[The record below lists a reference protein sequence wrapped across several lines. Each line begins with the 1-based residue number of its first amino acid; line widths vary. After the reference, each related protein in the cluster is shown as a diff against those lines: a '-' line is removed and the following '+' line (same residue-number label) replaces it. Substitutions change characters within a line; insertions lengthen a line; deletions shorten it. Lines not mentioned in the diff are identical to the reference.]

1 MWSIFNWNRKM
12 AAGKLNYIVTYEGLS
27 QVFGCASKKIAL
39 ESPPPEGYSLKQ
51 KKVLFITF
59 EPDKNNL
66 CVYQVPQEDVMG
78 AEIKSKKQSDE

>member
-1 MWSIFNWNRKM
+1 M

-39 ESPPPEGYSLKQ
+39 ESPPPEGYSLEN

-66 CVYQVPQEDVMG
+66 CVYEVPKEEILN
-78 AEIKSKKQSDE
+78 AELKKKKNENE

>member
-1 MWSIFNWNRKM
+1 M

-39 ESPPPEGYSLKQ
+39 ESPPPEGYSLSQ
-51 KKVLFITF
+51 KKILFITF

-66 CVYQVPQEDVMG
+66 CVYEVPKEEILG
-78 AEIKSKKQSDE
+78 AEIKKKKNDNE

>member
-1 MWSIFNWNRKM
+1 M

-39 ESPPPEGYSLKQ
+39 ESPPPEGYFLKQ

-66 CVYQVPQEDVMG
+66 CVYQVSQEEVME

>member
-1 MWSIFNWNRKM
+1 M

-51 KKVLFITF
+51 KEVLFITF

-66 CVYQVPQEDVMG
+66 CVYQVPQEDVMS

>member
-1 MWSIFNWNRKM
+1 M

-39 ESPPPEGYSLKQ
+39 ESPPPEGYSLKH

-66 CVYQVPQEDVMG
+66 CVYPVPEEEVMG